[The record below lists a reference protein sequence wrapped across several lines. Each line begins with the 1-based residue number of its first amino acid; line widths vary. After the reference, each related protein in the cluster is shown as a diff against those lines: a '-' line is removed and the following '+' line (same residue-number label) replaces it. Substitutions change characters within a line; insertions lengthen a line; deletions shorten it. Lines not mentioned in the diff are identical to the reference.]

1 MTAISSPST
10 PKEKLTAYERWELAS
25 FDAPLQG
32 SPVEILPSADQLK
45 RLNQQAHEEGYA
57 AGHREGSDK
66 AAADAQRLQQ
76 IVTALTEESQV
87 FEQHVA
93 DELLGLALAISK
105 QILKQALKVRPE
117 LILSIIDEVL
127 SQVSHAHQRMH
138 LVMHPE
144 DAVLVRA
151 RLGEQLI
158 RSGCEILEDANMQ
171 RGGCRLHT
179 PDCDIDATL
188 ERRWQR
194 VVAAIGKDH
203 DWIE

>member
-1 MTAISSPST
+1 MTAISSPAT

-32 SPVEILPSADQLK
+32 SAVEIPPSADQLK

-66 AAADAQRLQQ
+66 AAADVQRLQQ
-76 IVTALTEESQV
+76 IVATLTEESQG
-87 FEQHVA
+87 FEQRVA

-105 QILKQALKVRPE
+105 QLLKQALKVRPE

-127 SQVSHAHQRMH
+127 SQVSHVHQRMH

-158 RSGCEILEDANMQ
+158 RSGCEILEDENMQ